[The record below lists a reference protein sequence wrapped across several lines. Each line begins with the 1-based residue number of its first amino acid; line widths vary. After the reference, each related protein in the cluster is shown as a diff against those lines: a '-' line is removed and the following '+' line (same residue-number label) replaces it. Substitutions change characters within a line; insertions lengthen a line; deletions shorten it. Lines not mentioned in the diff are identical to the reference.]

1 VDKRQ
6 HNEAENMLNARK
18 ENLKIAVGN
27 FLKEGMSIEKIAL
40 GVSMGM
46 VLGIFPVL
54 GSTTILCAAA
64 AIIFRLNQPLIQL
77 VNYAVYPLQLFLL
90 AFFYGVGNWLFN
102 DQNSVFYGTY
112 VVGMLQEDMWG
123 SLAALWDM
131 TLFAVLLWILIGPVL
146 AVILYATLT
155 PVIRKLSPPRSA
167 SASGTENLE

>member
-1 VDKRQ
+1 
-6 HNEAENMLNARK
+6 MLNTRK
-18 ENLKIAVGN
+18 ENLNIAIGK

-64 AIIFRLNQPLIQL
+64 AILFRLNQLLIQL
-77 VNYAVYPLQLFLL
+77 VNYAVYPLQLFLM

-102 DQNSVFYGTY
+102 DQNSIFSGTH
-112 VVGMLQEDMWG
+112 VVGMIQDDMWG

-131 TLFAVLLWILIGPVL
+131 TLFAVLLWILTGPVL
-146 AVILYATLT
+146 AVILYVILM
-155 PVIRKLSPPRSA
+155 PVIRKLSPPRHA
-167 SASGTENLE
+167 SVSGSENFE

>member
-1 VDKRQ
+1 
-6 HNEAENMLNARK
+6 MLNTRK
-18 ENLKIAVGN
+18 KNLKIAIGK

-40 GVSMGM
+40 GVSLGM

-54 GSTTILCAAA
+54 GSTTVLCAVA
-64 AIIFRLNQPLIQL
+64 AILFRLNQPLIQL

-102 DQNSVFYGTY
+102 DQNSFVSGTH
-112 VVGMLQEDMWG
+112 VVEMLRVDMWG

-146 AVILYATLT
+146 AAILYAALL
-155 PVIRKLSPPRSA
+155 PAIRKLSPPRHA
-167 SASGTENLE
+167 SVSGSESLD